1 MDSTTALKKAPRK
14 EAVDDEEEPGKAV
27 EADVRE
33 SSTHPCLKED
43 KNESS
48 FCPKIDFCQKRTPMF
63 DGILTQATRAKSL
76 PGTSRIAAIRK
87 LMNRVPVHNKDSVS
101 RAATI
106 TICSF

>member
-1 MDSTTALKKAPRK
+1 
-14 EAVDDEEEPGKAV
+14 
-27 EADVRE
+27 
-33 SSTHPCLKED
+33 
-43 KNESS
+43 
-48 FCPKIDFCQKRTPMF
+48 MF

-106 TICSF
+106 CSFKDFNIHPCALSFVCTGKALPVEGDSIEHEGGGEPVEEHHQGLDPQPETFSQL